1 MKNYFLKK
9 KPFGTFLLMW
19 VVLFS
24 FSLEA
29 LHAQDLSQRLD
40 WVCKNEPMP
49 SVLKKLEQA
58 SGFKILF
65 TYDEVQDFKVSANL
79 KSETVEKIVQTL
91 IASHPLTYKIEG
103 KYITISLAKQVP
115 AQKRNVT
122 LRGQVL
128 DAQDE
133 PLPGATVE
141 VKGASSFTLGTV
153 TDMDGNFILN
163 VPAFSPEQ
171 KRTLAISFVGM
182 KAKNI
187 RLTAQNVDRPFNVH
201 LESDNMLEE
210 VVVVNDGYNRL
221 PRKDMVGAF
230 TTVKAE
236 DIMMPAYQ
244 SVDQM
249 LQGKIAGLQVI
260 NTSSR
265 VGASPQIK
273 IRGTSTLLGN
283 KSPLWVVDGVIQ
295 EEPLKIDVS
304 SQLAGNM
311 KELIGNEIA
320 WLNPNDI
327 DNITVLKDAS
337 ATAIYGSRASNGVI
351 VITTKRGSTER
362 MSVRYSSNFSIRQR
376 PTYELYDFMN
386 SKERIQF
393 SKEVYDA
400 GARYQ
405 SEPLPQK
412 YTYEGLMALFNSRQ
426 ITESEFKKQMQHL
439 ETVNTDW
446 FDLLTRNSVSQN
458 HNLSVS
464 GGSQKVT
471 YNASVGFSQNDG
483 IEIGNENNQF
493 TSRLNVYTEFNKR
506 LKMSFNI
513 NGSVR
518 NSDGYGPGVNP
529 YSYAMN
535 TARSVPAFE
544 ENGEWA
550 YYENYYT
557 YQYNTLL
564 GGYNKLSYNIF
575 NEMANSYSKNKG
587 INFGASTN
595 VDFKILDWLSYQA
608 TGSLNQSINDSE
620 GFAGE
625 KTSHVEKFY
634 RGYPYGTEKSGSER
648 FKAALLPFG
657 GMLTT
662 SNSEGLS
669 LSMSH
674 RLAFS
679 KTFNE
684 AHRVNAML
692 GWEVRSSKQ
701 RSNGNTVWGYVPER
715 GEILVSPNRPTEI
728 VPVGSASSISW
739 GALDELYDGGWR
751 KTTTETNY
759 MSFFGTL
766 AYSLKN
772 RYVFNF
778 NVRSDA
784 SNRFGQDQNKKFDPT
799 WSAGFSWKVA
809 EEDFVKKNMSWL
821 DQMNLRATYGVQGYV
836 ISTISPELIARY
848 QGILNGYNEYYLTI
862 SSLPNP
868 YLTWEKTKTWNLGL
882 DLSLFGVS
890 LNFEYYGRRTNA
902 ISRTEVAQEYGVES
916 LLLNGGILKNHGVEM
931 TLNFTP
937 YRKKDFAW
945 TVGVNFGRNWNRSE
959 MSDRTAKADEVT
971 HNDFLSGN
979 SSRPLKKGYPLS
991 AFWSFKFAGLDPE
1004 TGYPL
1009 FEGIDNDAKVAYGS
1023 SDVDPTTFL
1032 VYSGSSEPVFDGGFN
1047 TRLRY
1052 KNFSFGADFA
1062 VSLGAKKRLPNPYST
1077 FTQGKIPSPF
1087 SNISKTL
1094 NNRWKQPGDELK
1106 THIPAIYTSVLDLYN
1121 IYLPN
1126 GLFMSRYDM
1135 WAQSDVMVADA
1146 SYLRCT
1152 QLQLSY
1158 NLPRQWCQ
1166 RIGLSNVSLNANV
1179 NNLFFIASK
1188 KWNGYDPELGNSI
1201 TPKVYSL
1208 GLSVGF

>member
-1 MKNYFLKK
+1 MKNFFLKEK
-9 KPFGTFLLMW
+9 TYGCLLLIVAM
-19 VVLFS
+19 LFCWTMEP
-24 FSLEA
+24 LR
-29 LHAQDLSQRLD
+29 AQDASKRYD
-40 WVCKNEPMP
+40 WVCDNEPMP
-49 SVLKKLEQA
+49 SVLKKLEQTT
-58 SGFKILF
+58 GFKVLF
-65 TYDEVQDFKVSANL
+65 TYNELQDFKVTLNL
-79 KSETVEKIVQTL
+79 KKQPVEKIVKEI
-91 IASHPLTYKIEG
+91 IASYPLSYQIDG
-103 KYITISLAKQVP
+103 NYISISLAGNERKRQVVL
-115 AQKRNVT
+115 KGT
-122 LRGQVL
+122 VL
-128 DAQDE
+128 DATGE
-133 PLPGATVE
+133 PLPGASVE
-141 VKGASSFTLGTV
+141 VKGANSMTVGTV
-153 TDMDGNFILN
+153 SDIDGNFNLTI
-163 VPAFSPEQ
+163 PGFSASQ
-171 KRTLAISFVGM
+171 KRNVIISFVGM
-182 KAKNI
+182 KKQTI
-187 RLTAQNVDRPFNVH
+187 RLTDAVVAKPLEVV

-210 VVVVNDGYNRL
+210 VVVVDDGYNRL

-249 LQGKIAGLQVI
+249 LQGKIAGMQVV

-265 VGASPQIK
+265 VGATPQIK

-283 KSPLWVVDGVIQ
+283 RSPLWVVDGVIQ

-304 SQLAGNM
+304 SQLTGNM
-311 KELIGNEIA
+311 AELIGNEIS

-351 VITTKRGSTER
+351 VITTKKGSTER
-362 MSVRYSSNFSIRQR
+362 MSVRYSTNFSIRQR
-376 PTYELYDFMN
+376 PCYDLYDFMN

-405 SEPLPQK
+405 QAPLPQK
-412 YTYEGLMALFNSRQ
+412 YTYEGLMAMFNDRM
-426 ITESEFKKQMQHL
+426 ITESEFKKQMQRL

-446 FDLLTRNSVSQN
+446 FDLLTRNSISQN
-458 HNLSVS
+458 HTMSVS

-493 TSRLNVYTEFNKR
+493 TSRLNVYAEFNKR
-506 LKMSFNI
+506 LKMSFNL
-513 NGSVR
+513 NGSIR

-529 YSYAMN
+529 YTYALN
-535 TARSVPAFE
+535 TSRAVPAFE
-544 ENGEWA
+544 EDGSLA
-550 YYENYYT
+550 YYKNYYT
-557 YQYNTLL
+557 YQHNPLL
-564 GGYNKLSYNIF
+564 GGYNTYSYNIF

-587 INFGASTN
+587 VNFSASAN
-595 VDFKILDWLSYQA
+595 IDYKILDWLSYQA
-608 TGSLNQSINDSE
+608 TGSLTQSMNDTE

-625 KTSHVEKFY
+625 KTSHIEQLY
-634 RGYPYGTEKSGSER
+634 RGYPYGSEKSGSEK
-648 FKAALLPFG
+648 FNAALLPFG
-657 GMLTT
+657 GTLTT

-669 LSMSH
+669 MSMSH

-684 AHRVNAML
+684 THRLNAML
-692 GWEVRSSKQ
+692 GWEVRTSKQ

-728 VPVGSASSISW
+728 VPVGGSKQDIQW
-739 GALDELYDGGWR
+739 GALDALYNGSWR

-799 WSAGFSWKVA
+799 WSAGFSWKIA
-809 EEDFVKKNMSWL
+809 EEEFVKERMEWL
-821 DQMNLRATYGVQGYV
+821 DQMSLRASYGVQGYV
-836 ISTISPELIARY
+836 VSSISPELLARY
-848 QGILNGYNEYYLTI
+848 EGILRGYNEYYLSI

-868 YLTWEKTKTWNLGL
+868 YLKWEQTKTWNLGL
-882 DLSLFGVS
+882 DMSLFGVS
-890 LNFEYYGRRTNA
+890 LNVEYYGRRTNA
-902 ISRTEVAQEYGVES
+902 INRTEVAQEYGMKN
-916 LLLNGGILKNHGVEM
+916 LLLNGGILKNHGLEVS
-931 TLNFTP
+931 LNFTP

-945 TVGVNFGRNWNRSE
+945 TVGLNFARNWNKSE
-959 MSDRTAKADEVT
+959 MDDLTAKADEIN
-971 HNDFLSGN
+971 HNNYLSGN
-979 SSRPLKKGYPLS
+979 SSRPLKKGYPLA
-991 AFWSFKFAGLDPE
+991 AFWSFKFKGLDPE

-1009 FEGIDNDAKVAYGS
+1009 FEGIDNDAKESYGS
-1023 SDVDPTTFL
+1023 QDVDPTSFL
-1032 VYSGSSEPVFDGGFN
+1032 VYSGSSEPVFDGGLN
-1047 TRLRY
+1047 TRLRW
-1052 KNFSFGADFA
+1052 KNFQFGADFA
-1062 VSLGAKKRLPNPYST
+1062 VSLGAKKRLPNPYSM
-1077 FTQGKIPSPF
+1077 FTNGKIPSPF
-1087 SNISKTL
+1087 SNVSKML
-1094 NNRWKQPGDELK
+1094 NDRWKQPGDELI
-1106 THIPAIYTSVLDLYN
+1106 THIPAVYTSIVDLYN
-1121 IYLPN
+1121 LYLPN
-1126 GLFMSRYDM
+1126 GLYMSRYDM

-1146 SYLRCT
+1146 SFLRCT
-1152 QLQLSY
+1152 QLQFSY
-1158 NLPRQWCQ
+1158 HFPRAICQ
-1166 RIGLSNVSLNANV
+1166 KIGLGNITLNANV
-1179 NNLFFIASK
+1179 NNLFVIASK

>member
-9 KPFGTFLLMW
+9 PFGTLLLMW
-19 VVLFS
+19 VMLFS
-24 FSLEA
+24 FSLKT
-29 LHAQDLSQRLD
+29 LHAQELSQRLD
-40 WVCKNEPMP
+40 WVCNNEPMP

-65 TYDEVQDFKVSANL
+65 TYDEVQDFKVTVSL
-79 KSETVEKIVQTL
+79 KQETVEKIVQAL

-103 KYITISLAKQVP
+103 KYITISLVKQEP
-115 AQKRNVT
+115 AQRRNVT
-122 LRGQVL
+122 LRGKVV
-128 DAQDE
+128 DAQNE
-133 PLPGATVE
+133 PLPGASVE

-153 TDMDGNFILN
+153 TDMDGNFTLN
-163 VPAFSPEQ
+163 VPLFSSEQ
-171 KRTLAISFVGM
+171 KRDLVISFVGM
-182 KAKNI
+182 KVKTI
-187 RLTAQNVDRPFNVH
+187 RLTAKNVDKPFNVL

-210 VVVVNDGYNRL
+210 VVIVNDGYNRL

-236 DIMMPAYQ
+236 DIMMPAFQ

-249 LQGKIAGLQVI
+249 LQGKIAGLQVV
-260 NTSSR
+260 NKSSR

-273 IRGTSTLLGN
+273 IRGTSTLIGN
-283 KSPLWVVDGVIQ
+283 TSPLWVVDGVIQ

-311 KELIGNEIA
+311 KELIGNEIS

-376 PTYELYDFMN
+376 PTYDLYDFMN

-393 SKEVYDA
+393 SKEVYDV

-412 YTYEGLMALFNSRQ
+412 YTYEGLMAMFNNRQ
-426 ITESEFKKQMQHL
+426 ITESEFKKQMQRL

-471 YNASVGFSQNDG
+471 YTASVGFSQNDG
-483 IEIGNENNQF
+483 IEVGNENNQF
-493 TSRLNVYTEFNKR
+493 TSRLNVYADFNKR

-529 YSYAMN
+529 YNYALN
-535 TARSVPAFE
+535 TSRSVPAFE

-550 YYENYYT
+550 YYQDYYQ
-557 YQYNTLL
+557 YQYNNLL
-564 GGYNKLSYNIF
+564 GGYNMCSYNIF
-575 NEMANSYSKNKG
+575 NEMQNSYSKNKG
-587 INFGASTN
+587 VNFSASTHI
-595 VDFKILDWLSYQA
+595 DYKILDWLSYQA
-608 TGSLNQSINDSE
+608 TGSLSQSMNDSE
-620 GFAGE
+620 GYAGE
-625 KTSHVEKFY
+625 KTSHVEKLY
-634 RGYPYGTEKSGSER
+634 RGYPYGSEKSGSEK
-648 FKAALLPFG
+648 FNAALLPFG
-657 GMLTT
+657 GTLTT

-684 AHRVNAML
+684 DHRVNAML
-692 GWEVRSSKQ
+692 GWEVRSTKQ

-715 GEILVSPNRPTEI
+715 GEILVSPNRPSDI
-728 VPVGSASSISW
+728 VPVGGDRDIEW
-739 GALDELYDGGWR
+739 GALDGLYNGSWK
-751 KTTTETNY
+751 KTSTETNY

-809 EEDFVKKNMSWL
+809 EEVFVKEHMEWL
-821 DQMNLRATYGVQGYV
+821 DQLNLRATYGVQGYV
-836 ISTISPELIARY
+836 ISTLSPELLARY
-848 QGILNGYNEYYLTI
+848 EGILRGYNEYYLSI

-868 YLTWEKTKTWNLGL
+868 YLKWEQTKTWNLGL
-882 DLSLFGVS
+882 DMQLFGLSL
-890 LNFEYYGRRTNA
+890 NMEYYGRRTNA
-902 ISRTEVAQEYGVES
+902 INSTDVAQEYGVS
-916 LLLNGGILKNHGVEM
+916 RMYLNGGILTNQGLEVS
-931 TLNFTP
+931 LNFTP

-945 TVGVNFGRNWNRSE
+945 TIGLNFARNWNRSE
-959 MSDRTAKADEVT
+959 MNDLTAKADGLN
-971 HNDFLSGN
+971 HHDFLSGN
-979 SSRPLKKGYPLS
+979 ASRPMKKGYPLA

-1023 SDVDPTTFL
+1023 QDVDPTSFL
-1032 VYSGSSEPVFDGGFN
+1032 VYSGSSEPVFDGGLN
-1047 TRLRY
+1047 TRLRW
-1052 KNFSFGADFA
+1052 KNFQFGADFA
-1062 VSLGAKKRLPNPYST
+1062 VSLGAKKRLPNPYSS

-1094 NNRWKQPGDELK
+1094 NDRWKKPGDELN
-1106 THIPAIYTSVLDLYN
+1106 THIPAVYTSVLDLYN

-1152 QLQLSY
+1152 QMSLSY
-1158 NLPRQWCQ
+1158 NFPRKMCQ
-1166 RIGLSNVSLNANV
+1166 RIGLTNITLNANV
-1179 NNLFFIASK
+1179 NNLFVIASK